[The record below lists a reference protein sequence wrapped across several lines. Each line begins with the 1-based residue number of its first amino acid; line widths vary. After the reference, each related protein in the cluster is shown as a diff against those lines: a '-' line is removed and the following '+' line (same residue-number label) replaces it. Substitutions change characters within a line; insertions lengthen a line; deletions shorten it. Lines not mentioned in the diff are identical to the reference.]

1 MLACGWDYD
10 QIIPHERCRIN
21 TLIFLSPSVLEY
33 CNLSTKAAVLLPF
46 NEHYRDQEA
55 LQGKLTVILSNTDFA
70 PGIHGEPGGA
80 IVLEG
85 DQYSYVEIEAD
96 EKINFDQS
104 MTILCHIYPL
114 LSQAGP
120 IVHYKAD
127 DVEQGGVMIWMQG
140 NVGGKAQLMA
150 RFKPRNAALSTWMK
164 AVVLNVGQW
173 NFIGASYDHVTGWAF
188 LYHDGVEVQAMYLGK
203 NKNLATQYEIR
214 IGAVGISTLSKY
226 KGRFAC
232 LQLYSKALQL
242 HEIGAASDACVPG
255 LKSSVL

>member
-1 MLACGWDYD
+1 M
-10 QIIPHERCRIN
+10 
-21 TLIFLSPSVLEY
+21 
-33 CNLSTKAAVLLPF
+33 STKAAVLLPF

-55 LQGKLTVILSNTDFA
+55 LQGKLTVHLSNTDFA

-85 DQYSYVEIEAD
+85 HQHSYVEIEAD

-104 MTILCHIYPL
+104 VTILCHIYPL
-114 LSQAGP
+114 LSQTGP

-150 RFKPRNAALSTWMK
+150 RFKPRNVAFATWMK
-164 AVVLNVGQW
+164 AMVLNVGQW
-173 NFIGASYDHVTGWAF
+173 NFIGASYDHVTGWAY
-188 LYHDGVEVQAMYLGK
+188 LYHDGIEVKSMNLGK

-214 IGAVGISTLSKY
+214 IGAVAISTLSKY

-242 HEIGAASDACVPG
+242 HEISAASDACVPG
-255 LKSSVL
+255 L